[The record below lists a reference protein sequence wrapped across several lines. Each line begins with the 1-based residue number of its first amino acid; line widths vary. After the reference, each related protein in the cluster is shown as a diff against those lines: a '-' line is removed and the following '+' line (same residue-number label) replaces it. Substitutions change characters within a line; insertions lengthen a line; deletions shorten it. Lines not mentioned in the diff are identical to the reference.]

1 MLIAY
6 YKSLQEIN
14 TTIKSVDKKAK
25 LKNIS
30 LIDLAN
36 FQGVINL
43 ADDSLDLEAIKPLLV
58 ATVEEATEEFVKM
71 KCIEG
76 ENLKK
81 IYFVV

>member
-1 MLIAY
+1 M
-6 YKSLQEIN
+6 
-14 TTIKSVDKKAK
+14 
-25 LKNIS
+25 
-30 LIDLAN
+30 AN